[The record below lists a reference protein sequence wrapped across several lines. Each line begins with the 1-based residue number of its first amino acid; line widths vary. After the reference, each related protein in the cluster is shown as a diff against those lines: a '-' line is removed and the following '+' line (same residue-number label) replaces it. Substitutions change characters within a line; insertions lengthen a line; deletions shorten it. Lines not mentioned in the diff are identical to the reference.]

1 MRSAQKDAEA
11 FEKIP
16 WCAKLLSDSS
26 FVTCPTY
33 WRLPGTASGNTLG
46 TETFHTSRTIRKC
59 LTQHRKSSYDNF
71 PYTREL
77 RSFLDLGDGLSGY
90 PKTCHGGVIATLF
103 DNIFGNFLDTNIQ
116 LMKHIGHDTDSMG
129 ALTASL
135 KVQYVRP
142 MPTPVV
148 VLARAKL
155 RSFDGR
161 RIVIVG
167 TLENGNGELYA
178 RGDAVFIQVK
188 DQRFRNTIDSKL

>member
-1 MRSAQKDAEA
+1 
-11 FEKIP
+11 
-16 WCAKLLSDSS
+16 
-26 FVTCPTY
+26 
-33 WRLPGTASGNTLG
+33 
-46 TETFHTSRTIRKC
+46 
-59 LTQHRKSSYDNF
+59 
-71 PYTREL
+71 
-77 RSFLDLGDGLSGY
+77 
-90 PKTCHGGVIATLF
+90 
-103 DNIFGNFLDTNIQ
+103 
-116 LMKHIGHDTDSMG
+116 MKHIGHDTDSMG

-188 DQRFRNTIDSKL
+188 DQRFRNTIDSML